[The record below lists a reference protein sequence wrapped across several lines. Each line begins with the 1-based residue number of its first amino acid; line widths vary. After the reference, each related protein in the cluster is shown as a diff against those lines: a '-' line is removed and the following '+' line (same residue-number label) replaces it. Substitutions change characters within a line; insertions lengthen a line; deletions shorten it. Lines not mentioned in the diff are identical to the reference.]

1 MFKTFLIT
9 IGLIVSIGTVYANH
23 SQIIFMPDGSSMIC
37 YYYNDGRIVYCEKL

>member
-9 IGLIVSIGTVYANH
+9 LALTMAGVAYANR
-23 SQIIFMPDGSSMIC
+23 SQLIILPDGTQMIC